1 MTNIM
6 TTEKVQ
12 DNYKTEALSQDA
24 VMPCL
29 VYFKDNKNF
38 EKIGVAEHFI
48 DSQYVMVRYNSYS
61 RDMIRYTDL
70 RVCTLLNKA

>member
-1 MTNIM
+1 MSG
-6 TTEKVQ
+6 EKFS

-29 VYFKDNKNF
+29 VYFRDEKNF

-48 DSQYVMVRYNSYS
+48 DSQYVMVRYNSYC
-61 RDMIRYTDL
+61 RDMKLYTDL
-70 RVCTLLNKA
+70 KVCTLLNKA